1 MPHDLF
7 FGKTRRNW
15 ARGTSRKACMSDEV
29 DFRLTETEMRQL
41 ADLTTTKMLADSGD
55 KSARKKMSVIAK
67 KVASLKA
74 KAARGDVASQRALR
88 VLSESGVFR
97 GVQSFSLGGEGG
109 LVPNTAYRAAVLKQ
123 ALRRGGRRPST
134 KDFFQAKKNVDGVM
148 QSAGLAL
155 YLPGAGPGRV
165 TA

>member
-1 MPHDLF
+1 MAHDLF

-15 ARGTSRKACMSDEV
+15 ARGTSRKACLSDEV

-55 KSARKKMSVIAK
+55 KAARKKMAVVAK
-67 KVASLKA
+67 RVASLKA
-74 KAARGDVASQRALR
+74 KAARGDVASQRVLR

-97 GVQSFSLGGEGG
+97 GFQSFSLGGAGG
-109 LVPNTAYRAAVLKQ
+109 HVPNTTYRATVLKQ
-123 ALRRGGRRPST
+123 ARRRGGNHPST
-134 KDFFQAKKNVDGVM
+134 KDFYHAKKAVDGVM

>member
-1 MPHDLF
+1 MAHDLF

-15 ARGTSRKACMSDEV
+15 ARGTGRKACVSDEV

-41 ADLTTTKMLADSGD
+41 ADLTATKMLADSGD
-55 KSARKKMSVIAK
+55 RAARKKMAAVAK
-67 KVASLKA
+67 KVAVLKS
-74 KAARGDVASQRALR
+74 KAVRGDVPSQRALR
-88 VLSESGVFR
+88 VLSECGVFR
-97 GVQSFSLGGEGG
+97 GVQSFSLGGEGR

-123 ALRRGGRRPST
+123 ALRRGGNRPTT
-134 KDFFQAKKNVDGVM
+134 KDFFQAKKTVDGVM
-148 QSAGLAL
+148 QSAGLSL